1 MNANVETIFAPQI
14 VLGLS
19 PAVYQPGR
27 VPKKTLVEQAAS
39 QTVDATL
46 ITRAVA
52 HATVQAVLRADN
64 LKIPNYVDEHRR
76 IDDIAVFHVELSDAA
91 SSADTRRLVELLH
104 RSMPRPLILF
114 ISSPRDGESVSLALT
129 HTNLSDSDRATS
141 VIEQSLVVPLKSIAS
156 GALRI
161 DGLNRTDLWALYR
174 DLIRV
179 VATEGRPA
187 SASLTANEA
196 LHLRGRLT
204 ALNGELAVVVRD
216 AKKERSHAGR
226 IRLNNE
232 AKVLRQHIEEAEGA
246 LYSPTSAQRPKALT
260 TNR

>member
-1 MNANVETIFAPQI
+1 MNASVETIFAPQI

-19 PAVYQPGR
+19 PTVYQPGR

-39 QTVDATL
+39 QPVDATL

-52 HATVQAVLRADN
+52 RATVQAVLRADN
-64 LKIPNYVDEHRR
+64 LKIPNYVDEQRR

-174 DLIRV
+174 DLVRV
-179 VATEGRPA
+179 VAADGHPA
-187 SASLTANEA
+187 SASLSTDEA
-196 LHLRGRLT
+196 LALRGRLT
-204 ALNGELAVVVRD
+204 ALRSELEFVVRE
-216 AKKERSHAGR
+216 AKKEKSHAGR
-226 IRLNNE
+226 IRLNSK
-232 AKVLRQHIEEAEGA
+232 ARDLRQQIETVACS
-246 LYSPTSAQRPKALT
+246 LYSPAPRL
-260 TNR
+260 